1 MSAVGNN
8 GRNKQKIAL
17 PSSIKD
23 GWFSETEPMWP
34 GQKLSIALEEFSE
47 DKSVLF
53 YEKSQFQSIM
63 VFRSAQHGN
72 VLVLDGV
79 IQLTE
84 NDEFAYQEMITHL
97 PMFAHHN
104 PQNVLIVGGGDG
116 GVLREVCRHD
126 CVQEITMVEID
137 EMVIEVSKRYFS
149 ESTATSFGDKRLT
162 LIHEDAAE
170 FLRRHNSNPSRRGY
184 DVILADSSDPV
195 GPAETLFDPAFYE
208 QMHSALNEG
217 CVIAA
222 QLECFWTHSDL
233 IMNVVA
239 CCADIFDTVDYAST
253 MVPTYPCGQIGFLLA
268 GKGENAIVRRPQR
281 EIHKSLQC
289 QLQWYTPAIHTA
301 SFILPKFIED
311 RLVVSRPS
319 PMIFDVDDNTDEQH
333 DCFLSR
339 CTIS

>member
-1 MSAVGNN
+1 MSLE
-8 GRNKQKIAL
+8 GRNKQEVAL

-23 GWFSETEPMWP
+23 GWFTETEPMWP

-47 DKSVLF
+47 ESVLF

-97 PMFAHHN
+97 PMFGHRK

-116 GVLREVCRHD
+116 GVLREVCRHN

-137 EMVIEVSKRYFS
+137 EMVIKVAKQYFS

-162 LIHEDAAE
+162 IIHEDAAE
-170 FLRRHNSNPSRRGY
+170 FLRRHNSNPGRRGY
-184 DVILADSSDPV
+184 DVIVADSSDPV

-208 QMHSALNEG
+208 QMHEALNNG
-217 CVIAA
+217 GVISA

-233 IMNVVA
+233 IANVVA

-253 MVPTYPCGQIGFLLA
+253 MVPTYPCGQIGFILA
-268 GKGENAIVRRPQR
+268 GKGENTALRRPQR
-281 EIHKSLQC
+281 EICVSLQS
-289 QLQWYTPAIHTA
+289 QLQWYTPAIHAA

-311 RLVVSRPS
+311 RLAVSRPS
-319 PMIFDVDDNTDEQH
+319 PMVLDV
-333 DCFLSR
+333 SR
-339 CTIS
+339 